1 MSVKR
6 LLRLL
11 SNNWG
16 FKILALVLAI
26 IIWLVIVNIEDPEKS
41 RVMTVPVSVE
51 NEEYLLDQGYSYE
64 VDGRSEV
71 SFTVSG
77 ARTIIEDLSE
87 SDFKATADL
96 SEINEDMDSVPIR
109 ITVTRFS
116 SGLTLQKRT
125 QYLDVTVEKIIS
137 KDFEIQVDEQGTASE
152 NRNVSIVSVNPSTV
166 TVTGPESI
174 LAPVTEAKVTV
185 DISNSDDDFS
195 RNGEITLWDEAGRQV
210 EDSKITLSDRQA
222 TVQFSVDARK
232 DVTLT
237 AQTSG
242 TPKDGYQVTAI
253 TCTPEKTTVAGADD
267 LLSALTGIE
276 LTSDELD
283 VTDKDE
289 SFTVE
294 LPITNALP
302 GGVVLAEGA
311 ASKTTVTITIEPY
324 ITKELTINTGQIS
337 VKGLAD
343 GYTLTFDDD
352 TVDIVLK
359 GREEDIAD
367 IEAEDVTGS
376 VDVSSLKAGDQSVTL
391 KLDGDLTLDA
401 NVTVPVRIR
410 RD

>member
-6 LLRLL
+6 LLKIL

-16 FKILALVLAI
+16 FKLLALVLAI
-26 IIWLVIVNIEDPEKS
+26 IIWLVIVNVEDPEKS
-41 RVMTVPVSVE
+41 RVMTVPVSIE
-51 NEEYLLDQGYSYE
+51 NEQYLTDQGYSYE

-96 SEINEDMDSVPIR
+96 SEINDDMDSVPIR

-125 QYLDVTVEKIIS
+125 QYLDVSVEKIIS
-137 KDFEIQVDEQGTASE
+137 KDLEIQVEETGDAPE
-152 NRNVSIVSVNPSTV
+152 NRNVSIVSINPSTV
-166 TVTGPESI
+166 TVTGPES
-174 LAPVTEAKVTV
+174 LVGNVTEAHVTV
-185 DISNSDDDFS
+185 DISNSNDDFS
-195 RNGEITLWDEAGRQV
+195 RNGEITLWDDGGKQI
-210 EDSKITLSDRQA
+210 EDSQITLSDSQA

-237 AQTSG
+237 AKTSG
-242 TPKDGYQVTAI
+242 TPEEGYQVTAI
-253 TCTPEKTTVAGADD
+253 ECTPEKTTVAGEDD
-267 LLSALTGIE
+267 ALSALTGIE

-283 VTDKDE
+283 VTDKNE
-289 SFTVE
+289 SFEVE

-302 GGVVLAEGA
+302 SGIILAEGA
-311 ASKTTVTITIEPY
+311 PSKTMVKVTIEPY
-324 ITKELTINTGQIS
+324 ITKELTISTGQIA

-343 GYTLTFDDD
+343 GYSLTFDDD

-376 VDVSSLKAGDQSVTL
+376 VDVSSLKAGNQSVTL
-391 KLDGDLTLDA
+391 QLDGDLTLDS
-401 NVTVPVRIR
+401 NVTVPVTIR
-410 RD
+410 RH

>member
-6 LLRLL
+6 LLKIL

-16 FKILALVLAI
+16 FKILALALAI
-26 IIWLVIVNIEDPEKS
+26 VIWLVIVNIEDPEKS

-137 KDFEIQVDEQGTASE
+137 KDLEIQVEEKGTAPE

-174 LAPVTEAKVTV
+174 VSPVTEAWITV
-185 DISNSDDDFS
+185 DISNADDDFS
-195 RNGEITLWDEAGRQV
+195 RNGEITLWDESGKQV
-210 EDSKITLSDRQA
+210 EDSQITLSDRQA

-232 DVTLT
+232 DVALT
-237 AQTSG
+237 AKTSG
-242 TPKDGYQVTAI
+242 TPEEGYQVTSI
-253 TCTPEKTTVAGADD
+253 ECTPEKTTVAGADD

-283 VTDKDE
+283 VTDKNE
-289 SFTVE
+289 SFAVE

-302 GGVVLAEGA
+302 SGIVLAEGA
-311 ASKTTVTITIEPY
+311 PSKTTVKITIEPY
-324 ITKELTINTGQIS
+324 ITKELTISTGQIA
-337 VKGLAD
+337 VKGLDD

-367 IEAEDVTGS
+367 LEAEDVTGF
-376 VDVSSLKAGDQSVTL
+376 VDVSSLNTGNQSVTL
-391 KLDGDLTLDA
+391 KLDGDLTLDS

-410 RD
+410 RK